1 MISLDFLERVEVF
14 KQFSDSQ
21 LAALQKCGEVLSFQ
35 RDEQLFAEGAAS
47 RHLWIVMEGQVALQ
61 FGIQGKQSEYQDT
74 VSFVSESQTFG
85 WSCFVPPYTYR
96 LSGYCVGRQC
106 KVAAMEK
113 DKLLALFERDVV
125 IGYSVMHYLVCVVGN
140 HFHRFQDEL
149 AKQMGNDI
157 INAW

>member
-1 MISLDFLERVEVF
+1 MISLDFLEQVGFF
-14 KQFSDSQ
+14 KKFSDHQ
-21 LAALQKCGEVLSFQ
+21 LAALQKCGEVLTFQ

-61 FGIQGKQSEYQDT
+61 FGMQGKKSRDRDA

-96 LSGYCVGRQC
+96 LSGYCAGRKC
-106 KVAAMEK
+106 KVVAMEK
-113 DKLLALFERDVV
+113 DKLLALFEKDAE
-125 IGYSVMHYLVCVVGN
+125 IGYSVMNDLVCVVGN